1 MTEEQMEKL
10 AEIIFQK
17 LFLAA
22 DIRYKQEVKANLD
35 YGIQVARAIEFE
47 IKSPYDEYAFGLTE
61 KEKLEEEILELS
73 KLLSQYEDN
82 EEYEKAIVARD
93 TLTKLMKKLNEL

>member
-1 MTEEQMEKL
+1 MTEEQIEKL

-17 LFLAA
+17 LLTRQSEF
-22 DIRYKQEVKANLD
+22 DKQF
-35 YGIQVARAIEFE
+35 IEQLKESKGDFE
-47 IKSPYDEYAFGLTE
+47 IEVRSPYEESTFGLSE
-61 KEKLEEEILELS
+61 KEKLEEEILGLS

-82 EEYEKAIVARD
+82 EEYEKAVVARD

>member
-17 LFLAA
+17 LLTRQSEF
-22 DIRYKQEVKANLD
+22 DKQF
-35 YGIQVARAIEFE
+35 IEQLKESKGDFE
-47 IKSPYDEYAFGLTE
+47 IEVRSPYEESVFGLSE
-61 KEKLEEEILELS
+61 KEKLEEEILGLS

>member
-1 MTEEQMEKL
+1 MTEEQIEKL

-17 LFLAA
+17 LLTRQSEF
-22 DIRYKQEVKANLD
+22 DKQF
-35 YGIQVARAIEFE
+35 IEQLKESKGDFE
-47 IKSPYDEYAFGLTE
+47 IEVRSPYEESVFGLSE
-61 KEKLEEEILELS
+61 KEKLEEEILGLS

-82 EEYEKAIVARD
+82 EEYEKAVVARD

>member
-1 MTEEQMEKL
+1 MEKL

-17 LFLAA
+17 LLTRQSEF
-22 DIRYKQEVKANLD
+22 DKQF
-35 YGIQVARAIEFE
+35 IEQLKESKGDFE
-47 IKSPYDEYAFGLTE
+47 IEVRSPYEESVFGLSE

>member
-17 LFLAA
+17 LLTRQSEF
-22 DIRYKQEVKANLD
+22 DKQF
-35 YGIQVARAIEFE
+35 IEQLKESKGDFE
-47 IKSPYDEYAFGLTE
+47 IEVRSPYEESVFGLSE
-61 KEKLEEEILELS
+61 KEKLEEDILKLS

>member
-1 MTEEQMEKL
+1 MTEEQIEKL

-17 LFLAA
+17 LLTRQSEF
-22 DIRYKQEVKANLD
+22 DKQF
-35 YGIQVARAIEFE
+35 IEQLKESKGDFE
-47 IKSPYDEYAFGLTE
+47 IEVRSPYEESIFGLSE
-61 KEKLEEEILELS
+61 KEKLEDEILGLS

-82 EEYEKAIVARD
+82 EEYEKAVVARD

>member
-17 LFLAA
+17 LLTRQSEFDKQFIEQLKESKG
-22 DIRYKQEVKANLD
+22 DFEVEIR
-35 YGIQVARAIEFE
+35 
-47 IKSPYDEYAFGLTE
+47 SPYDENTFGLSE
-61 KEKLEEEILELS
+61 KEKLENEITELS
-73 KLLSQYEDN
+73 ELLSQYEQK
-82 EEYEKAIVARD
+82 EEYEKAVIARD

>member
-1 MTEEQMEKL
+1 MTEEQMEKF

-17 LFLAA
+17 LLTRQSEF
-22 DIRYKQEVKANLD
+22 DEQF
-35 YGIQVARAIEFE
+35 IEQLKESKGDFE
-47 IKSPYDEYAFGLTE
+47 IEVRSPYEESIFGLSE
-61 KEKLEEEILELS
+61 KEKLEEDILKLS

-82 EEYEKAIVARD
+82 EEYEKAVVARD

>member
-17 LFLAA
+17 LLTRQSEF
-22 DIRYKQEVKANLD
+22 DKQFIEQLKESKGDFEV
-35 YGIQVARAIEFE
+35 E
-47 IKSPYDEYAFGLTE
+47 IKSPYDEYTFGLSE
-61 KEKLEEEILELS
+61 KEKLEEEILGLS
-73 KLLSQYEDN
+73 KLLSQYEEN

>member
-10 AEIIFQK
+10 AEILFQK
-17 LFLAA
+17 ILTRQAEF
-22 DIRYKQEVKANLD
+22 DKQF
-35 YGIQVARAIEFE
+35 IEQLKESKSDFEIE
-47 IKSPYDEYAFGLTE
+47 IKSPYDDHTFGLSE

-73 KLLSQYEDN
+73 KLLSQYEDD
-82 EEYEKAIVARD
+82 EEYEKAVVARD

>member
-10 AEIIFQK
+10 AEILFQK
-17 LFLAA
+17 ILTRQAEF
-22 DIRYKQEVKANLD
+22 DKQF
-35 YGIQVARAIEFE
+35 IEQLKESKSDFE
-47 IKSPYDEYAFGLTE
+47 IEIKNPYDDYTFGLSE
-61 KEKLEEEILELS
+61 KEKLEEEILGLS

-82 EEYEKAIVARD
+82 EEYEKAVVARD

>member
-17 LFLAA
+17 LLTRQSEF
-22 DIRYKQEVKANLD
+22 DKQF
-35 YGIQVARAIEFE
+35 IEQLKESKGDFE
-47 IKSPYDEYAFGLTE
+47 IEVRSPYEESIFGLSE
-61 KEKLEEEILELS
+61 KEKLEEDILKLS

-82 EEYEKAIVARD
+82 EEYEKAVVARD

>member
-1 MTEEQMEKL
+1 MTEEQIEKL
-10 AEIIFQK
+10 AEVIFQK
-17 LFLAA
+17 LLTRQSEF
-22 DIRYKQEVKANLD
+22 DKQF
-35 YGIQVARAIEFE
+35 IEQLKESKGDFE
-47 IKSPYDEYAFGLTE
+47 IEVRSPYEESIFGLSE
-61 KEKLEEEILELS
+61 KEKLEEDILKLS

>member
-1 MTEEQMEKL
+1 MTEKQMENL

-17 LFLAA
+17 LLTRQSEF
-22 DIRYKQEVKANLD
+22 DEQF
-35 YGIQVARAIEFE
+35 IEQLKESKGDFE
-47 IKSPYDEYAFGLTE
+47 IEVRSPYEESIFGLSE
-61 KEKLEEEILELS
+61 KEKLEEDILKLS

-82 EEYEKAIVARD
+82 EEYEKAVVARD

>member
-10 AEIIFQK
+10 AEILFQK
-17 LFLAA
+17 ILTRQAEF
-22 DIRYKQEVKANLD
+22 DKQFIEQLKESNSDFEV
-35 YGIQVARAIEFE
+35 E
-47 IKSPYDEYAFGLTE
+47 IKSPYDDYTFGLSE
-61 KEKLEEEILELS
+61 KEKLEEEILGLS

-82 EEYEKAIVARD
+82 EEYEKAVVARD

>member
-1 MTEEQMEKL
+1 MTEEQIEKL

-17 LFLAA
+17 LLTRQSEF
-22 DIRYKQEVKANLD
+22 DKQF
-35 YGIQVARAIEFE
+35 IEQLKESKGDFE
-47 IKSPYDEYAFGLTE
+47 IEVRSPYEESIFGLSE
-61 KEKLEEEILELS
+61 KEKLEEEILGLS

-82 EEYEKAIVARD
+82 EEYEKAVVARD

>member
-17 LFLAA
+17 LLTRQSEF
-22 DIRYKQEVKANLD
+22 DKQF
-35 YGIQVARAIEFE
+35 IEQLKESKGDFE
-47 IKSPYDEYAFGLTE
+47 IEVRSPYEESVFGLSE
-61 KEKLEEEILELS
+61 KEKLEEEILGLS
-73 KLLSQYEDN
+73 KLLSQYEEN

>member
-10 AEIIFQK
+10 AEILFQK
-17 LFLAA
+17 ILTRQAEF
-22 DIRYKQEVKANLD
+22 DKQF
-35 YGIQVARAIEFE
+35 IEQLKESKSDFEIE
-47 IKSPYDEYAFGLTE
+47 IKSPYDDYTFGLSE
-61 KEKLEEEILELS
+61 KEKLEEEILGLS

-82 EEYEKAIVARD
+82 EEYEKAVVARD

>member
-1 MTEEQMEKL
+1 MEKL

-17 LFLAA
+17 LLTRQSEF
-22 DIRYKQEVKANLD
+22 DKQF
-35 YGIQVARAIEFE
+35 IEQLKESKGDFE
-47 IKSPYDEYAFGLTE
+47 IEVRSPYEESVFGLSE

-82 EEYEKAIVARD
+82 EEYEKAVVARD

>member
-17 LFLAA
+17 LLTRQSEF
-22 DIRYKQEVKANLD
+22 DKQF
-35 YGIQVARAIEFE
+35 IEQLKESKGDFE
-47 IKSPYDEYAFGLTE
+47 IEVRSPYEESVFGLSE

>member
-17 LFLAA
+17 LLTRQSEF
-22 DIRYKQEVKANLD
+22 DKQF
-35 YGIQVARAIEFE
+35 IEQLKESKGDFE
-47 IKSPYDEYAFGLTE
+47 IEVRSPYEESVFGLSE

-82 EEYEKAIVARD
+82 EEYEKAVVARD